1 MRALVFNDVFA
12 FSRILKKANIKKD
25 LDVKDKTTQAE
36 MGAEMIVTFLENMD
50 LAKNEINDFMGSLTN
65 MTGKEFANLPIVEA
79 LSIFEEFKN
88 QPGIN
93 DFFKSASRLT
103 NMK

>member
-1 MRALVFNDVFA
+1 MRDLVFNDVFA

-25 LDVKDKTTQAE
+25 LDVKGKTTQAE
-36 MGAEMIVTFLENMD
+36 MGAEMIVTFLENID
-50 LAKNEINDFMGSLTN
+50 LAKNEINDFMGSLTG
-65 MTGKEFANLPIVEA
+65 MTGKEFSHLPNTEA
-79 LSIFEEFKN
+79 LAYFEEFKN

-103 NMK
+103 SGK